1 MSVDSGSGGQLF
13 HNLMLFGRVLRGLG
27 LDVNTGRMIDLVHA
41 LDHINIGVKADFHYT
56 ARCLLVHDKDDLSTF
71 DQAFELFWKQI
82 IDQKFELELRDF
94 QNKGARKQVSK
105 AAETLPIISDRA
117 SQENGSPSTDESEP
131 VLEVTRT
138 YSNKER
144 LRQKDFSELTDDE
157 LGEING
163 LMARLIWQLGERRT
177 RRYRPRRG
185 SQIDMRR
192 SLRQN
197 LRYGGEPLVWSY
209 RRFSYKP
216 RPLVTIADISGSM
229 ERYTRILLH
238 FIYSLTRGLDQPV
251 EAFVFSTRLTRI
263 TRHLINNDIERAMN
277 EVSESVP
284 DWSGGTRIGDALMRF
299 NFKWA
304 RRVLGRGA
312 IVLLI
317 SDGWDRG
324 DPQLLAREI
333 ARLQRSCFR
342 LIWLNPLLGSPEYE
356 PLTRGI
362 QAALPYIDDFLPVHN
377 LASIE
382 SLANHL
388 TLLDARRP
396 IRLQSGKVR

>member
-1 MSVDSGSGGQLF
+1 
-13 HNLMLFGRVLRGLG
+13 
-27 LDVNTGRMIDLVHA
+27 
-41 LDHINIGVKADFHYT
+41 
-56 ARCLLVHDKDDLSTF
+56 
-71 DQAFELFWKQI
+71 
-82 IDQKFELELRDF
+82 
-94 QNKGARKQVSK
+94 
-105 AAETLPIISDRA
+105 
-117 SQENGSPSTDESEP
+117 
-131 VLEVTRT
+131 
-138 YSNKER
+138 
-144 LRQKDFSELTDDE
+144 
-157 LGEING
+157 
-163 LMARLIWQLGERRT
+163 
-177 RRYRPRRG
+177 
-185 SQIDMRR
+185 
-192 SLRQN
+192 
-197 LRYGGEPLVWSY
+197 
-209 RRFSYKP
+209 
-216 RPLVTIADISGSM
+216 M

-238 FIYSLTRGLDQPV
+238 FIYSLTRGLDQTV